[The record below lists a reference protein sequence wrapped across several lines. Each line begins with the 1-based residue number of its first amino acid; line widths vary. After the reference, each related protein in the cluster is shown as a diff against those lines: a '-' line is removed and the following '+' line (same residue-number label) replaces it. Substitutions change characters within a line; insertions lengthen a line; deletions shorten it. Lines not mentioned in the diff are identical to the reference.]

1 MGQALTTRLT
11 GLSATNARL
20 VVSTAATAVVLAVAG
35 VLAAAGSADGEVV
48 ATILFLPVFLAALYA
63 GRAVGFVAA
72 VLALGIYVAVRRDDL
87 EAAATTSAVVLA
99 ATRGI
104 AYAVAAHLGA
114 RARALIGGGKAAP
127 SRAAAGAGRRPS
139 ERAAGAARPQPVPQW
154 TEPAY
159 ATGPDRGA
167 PVLTGVGARSH
178 GDSWPGEPAAPIT
191 MSNAAWPP
199 PPGPPSGGEE
209 AAGAA
214 APGRSDPWAAEDGSG
229 DDSWAAVQ
237 QSWRRQ
243 HGLPP
248 DDAADD
254 PGGWPGAPAPAA
266 RDDDETGR
274 WPGAPA
280 AAAQDDDTGRRSLPA
295 SAPGQAP
302 GWPAP
307 APGGPGWG
315 APPPAPDS
323 WQPPSNGATGRIPAS
338 DPWADL
344 AGDAWPA
351 GAPAPENGRTGAD
364 EEHWSTRRGED
375 HGPATGET
383 WAAVFTDPTTGRGPT
398 TGEHNWGPDPWPPT
412 PAASPDDDWPQQLA
426 PSPEDTW
433 PPTPATSPRD
443 SWPHEPAASP
453 QSPWPP
459 TPDASPQ
466 DSWPPTPA
474 ASGQDSWPHQPA
486 ASPQDSWPPTPAASP
501 PSPWP
506 PTPAASP
513 QDSWPPTPAAS
524 PDGWPHQ
531 ASPRDSW
538 PPTPAASPDATWASL
553 APPAADSWP
562 PPPAAPVPDG
572 GWSPAAGGRPGTPA
586 PPAPAAPTP
595 PWAAAVPEA
604 APSLGGNG
612 WAPPAAPG
620 HAPEEPP
627 PPLPAVDPETGL
639 WTARFL
645 RDRLSAERSRS
656 RRSRHPFS
664 LVLVQVPDA
673 PLAALPYRRQL
684 TLLRELGYQFV
695 AGGVVDHL
703 VHVPDQEQH
712 WFAVILPDTDRSGA
726 QVLERRL
733 RLGIGGYLSSRGLRL
748 TELQS
753 ASLTAPDDDPAMA
766 AIWDAL
772 IGPED
777 ADDPAA
783 VVPEY

>member
-1 MGQALTTRLT
+1 MGQARTTRLA

-20 VVSTAATAVVLAVAG
+20 AVSTAATVVVALVAG
-35 VLAAAGSADGEVV
+35 ALAAAGVADGEVV
-48 ATILFLPVFLAALYA
+48 ATILFLPVFLVALYA
-63 GRAVGFVAA
+63 GRPAGFVAA
-72 VLALGIYVAVRRDDL
+72 VAALGLYVAVRKTDL
-87 EAAATTSAVVLA
+87 EAAATAGAVVLA

-114 RARALIGGGKAAP
+114 SARRLIGDGGATAASAGAAGRSP
-127 SRAAAGAGRRPS
+127 SRAAAAS
-139 ERAAGAARPQPVPQW
+139 RAEPLW
-154 TEPAY
+154 TEPAF
-159 ATGPDRGA
+159 ATAPDRGA
-167 PVLTGVGARSH
+167 PVLIGVGGRSN
-178 GDSWPGEPAAPIT
+178 GDAWSGEPTAPVT
-191 MSNAAWPP
+191 MSNTGWPP
-199 PPGPPSGGEE
+199 PAGPPSWGED
-209 AAGAA
+209 ARGTGP
-214 APGRSDPWAAEDGSG
+214 PGRSEAWADEAGSE

-248 DDAADD
+248 EVPDD
-254 PGGWPGAPAPAA
+254 PGGWPPPAPAA
-266 RDDDETGR
+266 EPD
-274 WPGAPA
+274 
-280 AAAQDDDTGRRSLPA
+280 DDDTGRWSAAASPA
-295 SAPGQAP
+295 AEAP

-323 WQPPSNGATGRIPAS
+323 WSPSGNGGRPAS
-338 DPWADL
+338 EPWDNL

-351 GAPAPENGRTGAD
+351 PPPSGNGGTGAE
-364 EEHWSTRRGED
+364 EEHWSARGGD

-383 WAAVFTDPTTGRGPT
+383 WAAVFSDPTTGRGPT
-398 TGEHNWGPDPWPPT
+398 TGENRWGPDSWPPVPAAT
-412 PAASPDDDWPQQLA
+412 PPPASPDGWPQQ
-426 PSPEDTW
+426 
-433 PPTPATSPRD
+433 
-443 SWPHEPAASP
+443 PAAP
-453 QSPWPP
+453 AP
-459 TPDASPQ
+459 

-474 ASGQDSWPHQPA
+474 SSPRDSWPPTPA
-486 ASPQDSWPPTPAASP
+486 SSPRDSWPPTPAASP
-501 PSPWP
+501 GEWP
-506 PTPAASP
+506 GSAASDDWPHEPAAS
-513 QDSWPPTPAAS
+513 
-524 PDGWPHQ
+524 DGWSRQPQ
-531 ASPRDSW
+531 GSPRDSW
-538 PPTPAASPDATWASL
+538 PPTPAASPDDTWASL
-553 APPAADSWP
+553 APPPTDDWP
-562 PPPAAPVPDG
+562 PPPTAEPGRAGAPDHGWRSAPAPDD
-572 GWSPAAGGRPGTPA
+572 GWSPAAGGWPGATSSPA
-586 PPAPAAPTP
+586 HAAPSP
-595 PWAAAVPEA
+595 PWASAVPDS
-604 APSLGGNG
+604 APSVGGNG
-612 WAPPAAPG
+612 WAPSAGPGQPLDDAPA
-620 HAPEEPP
+620 
-627 PPLPAVDPETGL
+627 PLPAVDPETGL

-645 RDRLSAERSRS
+645 RDRLSAERTRS

-673 PLAALPYRRQL
+673 PLATLPYRRQL

-748 TELQS
+748 SELQS